1 MYIPTL
7 IESAAQAEALPVGT
21 IAFDGPDEPEAF
33 ENGAAVKVAPD
44 VADGIPW
51 LINAMS
57 TGSNAD
63 MIGWTALV
71 PVETEEE
78 REEAGGVSIAHGT
91 THTWPARTRL
101 VTPWEPV
108 A

>member
-1 MYIPTL
+1 MTTMYIPTL

-21 IAFDGPDEPEAF
+21 IALDGPDEPEAF

-71 PVETEEE
+71 PIETDEEHGRHAE
-78 REEAGGVSIAHGT
+78 GLGGM
-91 THTWPARTRL
+91 RRL